1 MTVDGIRNSE
11 DKKQTNSLAL
21 KIHIPCNFLNHLEL
35 KQDSER
41 QIHSQISKFCK
52 LSFDRSFL
60 GRTCRVWWNCL
71 SVIGLMPKLPPSSI
85 LRGPSDCPNAALW
98 PGSHPSPVPP
108 SSTWFP
114 TKVDDPRFILPDM
127 ASPARTHSFGDDGLT
142 LGFHILCLFKSSLG
156 SPGASLAMCRPQSTA
171 TRKLL

>member
-1 MTVDGIRNSE
+1 MESGTLRIRN
-11 DKKQTNSLAL
+11 KL
-21 KIHIPCNFLNHLEL
+21 IPRHSKFRFHGILLITLNLSRTL
-35 KQDSER
+35 NVCV
-41 QIHSQISKFCK
+41 HSQISKFCK

-60 GRTCRVWWNCL
+60 GRTWRVWWNCL

-171 TRKLL
+171 TRKPL

>member
-1 MTVDGIRNSE
+1 MNEFNSAYI
-11 DKKQTNSLAL
+11 QSISHFRMIVCAL
-21 KIHIPCNFLNHLEL
+21 TILCPCNFLNHLEL

-85 LRGPSDCPNAALW
+85 LRGPPTAQTLLYGRV
-98 PGSHPSPVPP
+98 PIQVPSPHHQHGFQQKWTIPVLFCP
-108 SSTWFP
+108 TWLQEHI
-114 TKVDDPRFILPDM
+114 VLGM
-127 ASPARTHSFGDDGLT
+127 MGL
-142 LGFHILCLFKSSLG
+142 H
-156 SPGASLAMCRPQSTA
+156 
-171 TRKLL
+171 